1 MKTRDLML
9 KALIATA
16 FTAVVSVGCT
26 GLEPYTIDAPDDL
39 ADKIAAYKAEKEAQ
53 NVVPDDAVPI
63 EISPAVVGQED
74 NNSGWWADFSQYFT
88 IPVAKKLVLKFK
100 NYSLGEANYQNWV
113 LAVTNAKERG
123 GDGYSEY
130 FVLRSDMWKWGSG
143 DNGSNT
149 GVSLDMDGVA
159 PDSDAWWENFRAKM
173 NGADVEMTVDHA
185 SEGTAYVTAVAT
197 ATDGTVITETYSQ
210 AVSFVDD
217 INAFLVADHDH
228 FVLESAFLSTSDY
241 PIIPDSDPDYLVV
254 TDYPKA
260 VNYSENPE
268 EMDFWGTAVVT
279 VFFKDGSSMQ
289 VDKEAVSI
297 TEPDLTTPGNKTVVV
312 TYSRSKKGVLTEAAA
327 GYYNFELVA
336 DLESL
341 QITQEPSHNTY
352 YFYDNTGLDFRP
364 YGIQLQATYQGGTT
378 VDLTLDDVTVSPIAL
393 VEGEQ
398 DVTFTYKPGSKPVTA
413 TTRINLVKGGLA
425 LGVPELNSAWWTYF
439 APDRKVPQGESVSFE
454 MDVYSVAAS
463 NWQAPVAILRKGD
476 LTLGGAGEYAV
487 VRIDNFG
494 WGSNFVNADEN
505 KESDWNWD
513 LFLPML
519 TNAHV
524 TITAT
529 NNGDNAVIRY
539 DVLWANGEEHYQ
551 LYKNIAI
558 NDPDDVYLSCTVDN
572 CYAVLVPG
580 DYSVPEPDPQDPTKI
595 VSISAGAT
603 AKVVG
608 GTKVVTLSPENVVVK
623 ATRANG
629 EEITLPGGYTVSFT
643 GDKVVYDATPGTY
656 ADAFTVTY
664 TPAGGE
670 PLTAQG
676 ALTIAASDQAKQ
688 AARVGADDFSNAWW
702 STFSKDWTVAAGES
716 LSVGM
721 EVHSLAQLNHQ
732 SPCTIVRKADG
743 TEYGVV
749 RMDHFGWLYA
759 TNTNEGLAELGWNLA
774 SNWTWD
780 GFAANIEGSHV
791 TVTVANSGNGKAS
804 VRYYV
809 VYANGETHFQY
820 YDNITV
826 DSADVQFAFVTEA
839 SYLDFD

>member
-1 MKTRDLML
+1 M
-9 KALIATA
+9 
-16 FTAVVSVGCT
+16 
-26 GLEPYTIDAPDDL
+26 
-39 ADKIAAYKAEKEAQ
+39 
-53 NVVPDDAVPI
+53 
-63 EISPAVVGQED
+63 
-74 NNSGWWADFSQYFT
+74 
-88 IPVAKKLVLKFK
+88 
-100 NYSLGEANYQNWV
+100 
-113 LAVTNAKERG
+113 
-123 GDGYSEY
+123 
-130 FVLRSDMWKWGSG
+130 
-143 DNGSNT
+143 
-149 GVSLDMDGVA
+149 
-159 PDSDAWWENFRAKM
+159 
-173 NGADVEMTVDHA
+173 
-185 SEGTAYVTAVAT
+185 
-197 ATDGTVITETYSQ
+197 
-210 AVSFVDD
+210 
-217 INAFLVADHDH
+217 
-228 FVLESAFLSTSDY
+228 
-241 PIIPDSDPDYLVV
+241 
-254 TDYPKA
+254 
-260 VNYSENPE
+260 
-268 EMDFWGTAVVT
+268 
-279 VFFKDGSSMQ
+279 
-289 VDKEAVSI
+289 
-297 TEPDLTTPGNKTVVV
+297 
-312 TYSRSKKGVLTEAAA
+312 
-327 GYYNFELVA
+327 
-336 DLESL
+336 
-341 QITQEPSHNTY
+341 
-352 YFYDNTGLDFRP
+352 
-364 YGIQLQATYQGGTT
+364 
-378 VDLTLDDVTVSPIAL
+378 DLTLDDVTVSPIAL

-454 MDVYSVAAS
+454 MDVYSVAAD

-476 LTLGGAGEYAV
+476 LALGGAGEYAV

-494 WGSNFVNADEN
+494 WGSTFVNADEN

-513 LFLPML
+513 SFLPML

-529 NNGDNAVIRY
+529 NNGDNAVVRY
-539 DVLWANGEEHYQ
+539 DVLWANGEEHFQ

-580 DYSVPEPDPQDPTKI
+580 DYTTPDPDPEDPTKI
-595 VSISAGAT
+595 VSLSAGAT

-629 EEITLPGGYTVSFT
+629 EEITLPGGYTVNFT

-688 AARVGADDFSNAWW
+688 AARVGADDFSNGWW

-732 SPCTIVRKADG
+732 SPCTIVRKANG

-759 TNTNEGLAELGWNLA
+759 TNTNEGLAELGWILA

-791 TVTVANSGNGKAS
+791 TVTVANNGNGKAS

>member
-1 MKTRDLML
+1 MKTRELML
-9 KALIATA
+9 QALCAAA
-16 FTAVVSVGCT
+16 FTAAVSAGCT
-26 GLEPYTIDAPDDL
+26 RLEPYTIDAPDDL
-39 ADKIAAYKAEKEAQ
+39 AEKIADYQAEKDAG

-63 EISPAVVGQED
+63 EIAPDVVGLED
-74 NNSGWWADFSQYFT
+74 NTSSWWADFSQYFT
-88 IPVAKKLVLKFK
+88 VPVAKKLILKF
-100 NYSLGEANYQNWV
+100 NNFSLGEANYQNWV
-113 LAVTNAKERG
+113 LGVTNAKERG
-123 GDGYSEY
+123 AEGYSEY
-130 FVLRSDMWKWGSG
+130 FVLRADSWKWGSG
-143 DNGSNT
+143 DNGSNN
-149 GVSLDMDGVA
+149 GISLDMDGVA
-159 PDSDAWWENFRAKM
+159 PDGDAWWEAFRDKM
-173 NGADVEMTVDHA
+173 NGAEVELTVDHA

-197 ATDGTVITETYSQ
+197 ATDGTIITETYSQ
-210 AVSFVDD
+210 SVSFVDD
-217 INAFLVADHDH
+217 INVFLVADHAH
-228 FVLESAFLSTSDY
+228 FVLQSAFLASSDY
-241 PIIPDSDPDYLVV
+241 PIIPDSNPASVV
-254 TDYPKA
+254 ISGNPTA

-268 EMDFWGTAVVT
+268 DVDYWGDAVVT
-279 VFFKDGSSMQ
+279 VVFEDGSSMA
-289 VDKEAVSI
+289 VDKEKVSI
-297 TEPDLTTPGNKTVVV
+297 TAPDLTTPGNKTVVV
-312 TYSRSKKGVLTEAAA
+312 TYNYTKKGVLTEAAA

-341 QITQEPSHNTY
+341 LIVQEPSHNTY
-352 YFYDNTGLDFRP
+352 YFYDNASLDFRP
-364 YGIQLQATYQGGTT
+364 YGLQLQAVYQGGTT
-378 VDLTLDDVTVSPIAL
+378 VDLTLDDVTVSPINP

-398 DVTFTYKPGSKPVTA
+398 EVTFTYKPGSKAVTA
-413 TTRINLVKGGLA
+413 STRINLVKGGLA

-439 APDRKVPQGESVSFE
+439 APDRKVPQGESASFE
-454 MDVYSVAAS
+454 MDVYSVAAD

-476 LTLGGAGEYAV
+476 LTIGADGEYAV

-494 WGSNFVNADEN
+494 WGSAFANADAD

-513 LFLPML
+513 LFKPML

-558 NDPDDVYLSCTVDN
+558 NDPDDVYLSMTVDN

-580 DYSVPEPDPQDPTKI
+580 DYSTPDPDPQDPTKV

-629 EEITLPGGYTVSFT
+629 EEISLPSGYSVSFT
-643 GDKVVYDATPGTY
+643 GDKLVYDAKPGTY

-670 PLTAQG
+670 PLTTKG
-676 ALTIAASDQAKQ
+676 SLTIAASDQEKQ

-702 STFSKDWTVAAGES
+702 TTFSKDWTVAAGES

-732 SPCTIVRKADG
+732 GPCTILRKADG
-743 TEYGVV
+743 NEYGVV
-749 RMDHFGWLYA
+749 RMDNYGWLYG
-759 TNTNEGLAELGWNLA
+759 TNTIDGLSELGWNLA
-774 SNWTWD
+774 GNWNWE

-804 VRYYV
+804 IRYYV

-820 YDNITV
+820 YDNISV
-826 DSADVQFAFVTEA
+826 NSDDVQFAFVTEA

>member
-1 MKTRDLML
+1 M
-9 KALIATA
+9 
-16 FTAVVSVGCT
+16 
-26 GLEPYTIDAPDDL
+26 
-39 ADKIAAYKAEKEAQ
+39 
-53 NVVPDDAVPI
+53 
-63 EISPAVVGQED
+63 
-74 NNSGWWADFSQYFT
+74 
-88 IPVAKKLVLKFK
+88 AKKLVLKFK

-173 NGADVEMTVDHA
+173 NGAEVEMTVDHA

-297 TEPDLTTPGNKTVVV
+297 TEPDLTTPGNKTVVL

-364 YGIQLQATYQGGTT
+364 YGIQFQAVYQGGTT

-454 MDVYSVAAS
+454 MDVYSVAAD

-476 LTLGGAGEYAV
+476 LALGGAGEYAV

-513 LFLPML
+513 LFRPML

-529 NNGDNAVIRY
+529 NNGDNAVVRY
-539 DVLWANGEEHYQ
+539 DVLWANGEEHFQ

-580 DYSVPEPDPQDPTKI
+580 DYTTPDPDPEDPTKI
-595 VSISAGAT
+595 VSLSAGAT

-629 EEITLPGGYTVSFT
+629 EEITLPGGYTVNFT

-732 SPCTIVRKADG
+732 SPCTIVRKANG

>member
-26 GLEPYTIDAPDDL
+26 GLEPYAIDAPDDL
-39 ADKIAAYKAEKEAQ
+39 AEKIAAYKAEKEAQ

-123 GDGYSEY
+123 GDGYAEY

-173 NGADVEMTVDHA
+173 NGAEVEMTVDHA
-185 SEGTAYVTAVAT
+185 SEGTAYIKAVAT

-241 PIIPDSDPDYLVV
+241 PIIPDSDPDYLVI
-254 TDYPKA
+254 TESPKA
-260 VNYSENPE
+260 VNYSENQE
-268 EMDFWGTAVVT
+268 EIDWWGNSVVT
-279 VFFKDGSSMQ
+279 VFFKDESSMT

-341 QITQEPSHNTY
+341 QITQAPSHNTY

-413 TTRINLVKGGLA
+413 TTAKASPSRWTSI
-425 LGVPELNSAWWTYF
+425 PSRNSTGRRPSPSSARATSRSA
-439 APDRKVPQGESVSFE
+439 AP
-454 MDVYSVAAS
+454 AS
-463 NWQAPVAILRKGD
+463 MPWSASTTSAGAPPSSMPTRTRRATGTGIPSSRCSP
-476 LTLGGAGEYAV
+476 TPTSPS
-487 VRIDNFG
+487 R
-494 WGSNFVNADEN
+494 
-505 KESDWNWD
+505 
-513 LFLPML
+513 PP
-519 TNAHV
+519 T
-524 TITAT
+524 TAT
-529 NNGDNAVIRY
+529 TPSSATTSSGPTARSTSSCTRTS
-539 DVLWANGEEHYQ
+539 
-551 LYKNIAI
+551 
-558 NDPDDVYLSCTVDN
+558 DVYLSCTVDN

-580 DYSVPEPDPQDPTKI
+580 DYTTPDPDPEDPTKI
-595 VSISAGAT
+595 VSLSAGAT

-629 EEITLPGGYTVSFT
+629 EEITLPGGYTVNFT

-676 ALTIAASDQAKQ
+676 ALTIAASDQEKQ
-688 AARVGADDFSNAWW
+688 AARVGADDFSNGWW
-702 STFSKDWTVAAGES
+702 SAFSKDWTVAAGES

-732 SPCTIVRKADG
+732 SPCTIVRKANG

-759 TNTNEGLAELGWNLA
+759 TNTNEGLAELGWILA

>member
-1 MKTRDLML
+1 M
-9 KALIATA
+9 
-16 FTAVVSVGCT
+16 
-26 GLEPYTIDAPDDL
+26 
-39 ADKIAAYKAEKEAQ
+39 
-53 NVVPDDAVPI
+53 
-63 EISPAVVGQED
+63 
-74 NNSGWWADFSQYFT
+74 
-88 IPVAKKLVLKFK
+88 
-100 NYSLGEANYQNWV
+100 
-113 LAVTNAKERG
+113 
-123 GDGYSEY
+123 
-130 FVLRSDMWKWGSG
+130 
-143 DNGSNT
+143 
-149 GVSLDMDGVA
+149 
-159 PDSDAWWENFRAKM
+159 
-173 NGADVEMTVDHA
+173 
-185 SEGTAYVTAVAT
+185 
-197 ATDGTVITETYSQ
+197 
-210 AVSFVDD
+210 DD

-364 YGIQLQATYQGGTT
+364 YGIQFQAVYQGGTT

-454 MDVYSVAAS
+454 MDVYSVAAD

-476 LTLGGAGEYAV
+476 LALGGAGEYAV

-529 NNGDNAVIRY
+529 NNGDNAVVRY
-539 DVLWANGEEHYQ
+539 DVLWANGEEHFQ

-580 DYSVPEPDPQDPTKI
+580 DYSTPDPDPEDPTKI
-595 VSISAGAT
+595 VSLSAGAT

-629 EEITLPGGYTVSFT
+629 EEITLPGGYTVNFT

-732 SPCTIVRKADG
+732 SPCTIVRKADE

>member
-1 MKTRDLML
+1 M
-9 KALIATA
+9 
-16 FTAVVSVGCT
+16 
-26 GLEPYTIDAPDDL
+26 
-39 ADKIAAYKAEKEAQ
+39 
-53 NVVPDDAVPI
+53 
-63 EISPAVVGQED
+63 
-74 NNSGWWADFSQYFT
+74 
-88 IPVAKKLVLKFK
+88 
-100 NYSLGEANYQNWV
+100 
-113 LAVTNAKERG
+113 
-123 GDGYSEY
+123 
-130 FVLRSDMWKWGSG
+130 
-143 DNGSNT
+143 
-149 GVSLDMDGVA
+149 
-159 PDSDAWWENFRAKM
+159 
-173 NGADVEMTVDHA
+173 
-185 SEGTAYVTAVAT
+185 
-197 ATDGTVITETYSQ
+197 
-210 AVSFVDD
+210 
-217 INAFLVADHDH
+217 
-228 FVLESAFLSTSDY
+228 
-241 PIIPDSDPDYLVV
+241 
-254 TDYPKA
+254 
-260 VNYSENPE
+260 
-268 EMDFWGTAVVT
+268 
-279 VFFKDGSSMQ
+279 
-289 VDKEAVSI
+289 
-297 TEPDLTTPGNKTVVV
+297 
-312 TYSRSKKGVLTEAAA
+312 
-327 GYYNFELVA
+327 
-336 DLESL
+336 
-341 QITQEPSHNTY
+341 
-352 YFYDNTGLDFRP
+352 
-364 YGIQLQATYQGGTT
+364 
-378 VDLTLDDVTVSPIAL
+378 DLTLDDVTVSPIAL

-454 MDVYSVAAS
+454 MDVYSLAAS

-476 LTLGGAGEYAV
+476 LALGGAGEYAV

-513 LFLPML
+513 LFRPML

-529 NNGDNAVIRY
+529 NNGDNAVVRY

-551 LYKNIAI
+551 LYKNIAL

-580 DYSVPEPDPQDPTKI
+580 DYTTPDPDPEDPTKI
-595 VSISAGAT
+595 VSLSAGAT

-629 EEITLPGGYTVSFT
+629 EEITLPGGYTVNFT

-676 ALTIAASDQAKQ
+676 TLTIAASDQEKQ
-688 AARVGADDFSNAWW
+688 AARVGADDFSNGWW

-732 SPCTIVRKADG
+732 SPCTIVRKANG

-749 RMDHFGWLYA
+749 RMDHYGWLYA
-759 TNTNEGLAELGWNLA
+759 TNTVDGLAELGWNLA
-774 SNWTWD
+774 SNWNWE

>member
-1 MKTRDLML
+1 
-9 KALIATA
+9 
-16 FTAVVSVGCT
+16 
-26 GLEPYTIDAPDDL
+26 
-39 ADKIAAYKAEKEAQ
+39 
-53 NVVPDDAVPI
+53 
-63 EISPAVVGQED
+63 
-74 NNSGWWADFSQYFT
+74 
-88 IPVAKKLVLKFK
+88 
-100 NYSLGEANYQNWV
+100 
-113 LAVTNAKERG
+113 
-123 GDGYSEY
+123 
-130 FVLRSDMWKWGSG
+130 
-143 DNGSNT
+143 
-149 GVSLDMDGVA
+149 MDGVA
-159 PDSDAWWENFRAKM
+159 PDGDAWWENFRAKM
-173 NGADVEMTVDHA
+173 NGAEVEMTVDHA
-185 SEGTAYVTAVAT
+185 SEGTAYIKAVAT

-241 PIIPDSDPDYLVV
+241 PIIPDSDPDYLVI
-254 TDYPKA
+254 TESPKA

-268 EMDFWGTAVVT
+268 EIDWWGNSVVT
-279 VFFKDGSSMQ
+279 VVFKDESSMT

-341 QITQEPSHNTY
+341 QITQAPSHNTY

-454 MDVYSVAAS
+454 MDVYSLAAS

-476 LTLGGAGEYAV
+476 LALGGAGEYAV

-529 NNGDNAVIRY
+529 NNGDNAVVRY
-539 DVLWANGEEHYQ
+539 DVLWANGEEHFQ

-580 DYSVPEPDPQDPTKI
+580 DYSTPDPDPEDPTKI
-595 VSISAGAT
+595 VSLSAGAT

-629 EEITLPGGYTVSFT
+629 EEITLPGGYTVNFT

-759 TNTNEGLAELGWNLA
+759 TNTADGLAELGWNLA
-774 SNWTWD
+774 SNWTWE

-791 TVTVANSGNGKAS
+791 TVTVANNGNGKAS

>member
-1 MKTRDLML
+1 M
-9 KALIATA
+9 
-16 FTAVVSVGCT
+16 
-26 GLEPYTIDAPDDL
+26 
-39 ADKIAAYKAEKEAQ
+39 
-53 NVVPDDAVPI
+53 
-63 EISPAVVGQED
+63 
-74 NNSGWWADFSQYFT
+74 
-88 IPVAKKLVLKFK
+88 
-100 NYSLGEANYQNWV
+100 
-113 LAVTNAKERG
+113 
-123 GDGYSEY
+123 
-130 FVLRSDMWKWGSG
+130 
-143 DNGSNT
+143 
-149 GVSLDMDGVA
+149 
-159 PDSDAWWENFRAKM
+159 
-173 NGADVEMTVDHA
+173 
-185 SEGTAYVTAVAT
+185 
-197 ATDGTVITETYSQ
+197 
-210 AVSFVDD
+210 
-217 INAFLVADHDH
+217 
-228 FVLESAFLSTSDY
+228 
-241 PIIPDSDPDYLVV
+241 
-254 TDYPKA
+254 
-260 VNYSENPE
+260 
-268 EMDFWGTAVVT
+268 
-279 VFFKDGSSMQ
+279 
-289 VDKEAVSI
+289 
-297 TEPDLTTPGNKTVVV
+297 
-312 TYSRSKKGVLTEAAA
+312 
-327 GYYNFELVA
+327 A

-341 QITQEPSHNTY
+341 SITQAPSHNTY

-378 VDLTLDDVTVSPIAL
+378 VDLTLEDVTVSPIAL

-425 LGVPELNSAWWTYF
+425 LGVPELNSAWWAYF

-454 MDVYSVAAS
+454 MDVYSVAEF

-476 LTLGGAGEYAV
+476 LALGGAGEYAV

-580 DYSVPEPDPQDPTKI
+580 DYTTPDPDPEDPTKI

-608 GTKVVTLSPENVVVK
+608 GTKAVTLSPENVVVK

-629 EEITLPGGYTVSFT
+629 EEITLPGGYIVNFT

-688 AARVGADDFSNAWW
+688 AARVGADDFSNGWW
-702 STFSKDWTVAAGES
+702 STFSKDWTVAPGES

-721 EVHSLAQLNHQ
+721 EVHSLAQFNHQ
-732 SPCTIVRKADG
+732 SPCTIVRKADM

-774 SNWTWD
+774 SNWNWD
-780 GFAANIEGSHV
+780 AFLTNLNGSHV
-791 TVTVANSGNGKAS
+791 TVTVANNGNGKAS
-804 VRYYV
+804 VRYHV

>member
-1 MKTRDLML
+1 M
-9 KALIATA
+9 
-16 FTAVVSVGCT
+16 
-26 GLEPYTIDAPDDL
+26 
-39 ADKIAAYKAEKEAQ
+39 
-53 NVVPDDAVPI
+53 
-63 EISPAVVGQED
+63 
-74 NNSGWWADFSQYFT
+74 
-88 IPVAKKLVLKFK
+88 
-100 NYSLGEANYQNWV
+100 
-113 LAVTNAKERG
+113 
-123 GDGYSEY
+123 
-130 FVLRSDMWKWGSG
+130 
-143 DNGSNT
+143 
-149 GVSLDMDGVA
+149 
-159 PDSDAWWENFRAKM
+159 
-173 NGADVEMTVDHA
+173 
-185 SEGTAYVTAVAT
+185 
-197 ATDGTVITETYSQ
+197 
-210 AVSFVDD
+210 
-217 INAFLVADHDH
+217 
-228 FVLESAFLSTSDY
+228 
-241 PIIPDSDPDYLVV
+241 
-254 TDYPKA
+254 
-260 VNYSENPE
+260 
-268 EMDFWGTAVVT
+268 
-279 VFFKDGSSMQ
+279 
-289 VDKEAVSI
+289 
-297 TEPDLTTPGNKTVVV
+297 
-312 TYSRSKKGVLTEAAA
+312 
-327 GYYNFELVA
+327 
-336 DLESL
+336 
-341 QITQEPSHNTY
+341 
-352 YFYDNTGLDFRP
+352 
-364 YGIQLQATYQGGTT
+364 
-378 VDLTLDDVTVSPIAL
+378 TVSPIAL

-425 LGVPELNSAWWTYF
+425 LGVPELNSAWWAYF

-454 MDVYSVAAS
+454 MDVYSVAEF

-476 LTLGGAGEYAV
+476 LALGGAGEYAV

-494 WGSNFVNADEN
+494 WGSTFVNADEN

-513 LFLPML
+513 SFLPML

-529 NNGDNAVIRY
+529 NNGDNAVVRY
-539 DVLWANGEEHYQ
+539 DVLWANGEEHFQ

-580 DYSVPEPDPQDPTKI
+580 DYTTPDPDPEDPTKI
-595 VSISAGAT
+595 VSLSAGAT

-629 EEITLPGGYTVSFT
+629 EEITLPGGYTVNFT

-676 ALTIAASDQAKQ
+676 ALTIAASDQEKQ

-732 SPCTIVRKADG
+732 SPCTIVRKANG

-759 TNTNEGLAELGWNLA
+759 TNTNEGLAELGWILA

-791 TVTVANSGNGKAS
+791 TVTVANNGNGKAS